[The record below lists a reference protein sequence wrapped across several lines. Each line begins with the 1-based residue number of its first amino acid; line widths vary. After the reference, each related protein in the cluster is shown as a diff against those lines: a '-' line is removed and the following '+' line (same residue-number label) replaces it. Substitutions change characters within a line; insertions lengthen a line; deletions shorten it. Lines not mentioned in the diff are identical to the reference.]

1 MTPRAA
7 LYLRVSTED
16 QAKEGHS
23 IPAQRERL
31 LAFCR
36 AQEWDVAGIYADEG
50 VSGAKLD
57 RPQLARLR
65 EDVRAGRVNLVLV
78 WKVDRLSRRVSHL
91 AQLVDEFDRAGC
103 AFRSVTEPFDTGHA
117 AGRAFM
123 QMLAVFA
130 EFEREMIRERTRQGI
145 HQRIKAGHIHGRPK
159 TLGYVAPGNGQVWQV
174 DLREAG
180 VVRWIYRQYLA
191 GVGSLRIGQ
200 ALKEGV
206 PDLPADILQAEF
218 GRLSAHS
225 VAERVRWILQNPIY
239 AGYTTLDGDL
249 LPGRHE
255 AIIPPA
261 DWQRVQDLF
270 AARQGLGPR
279 GKTSPYILSG
289 LVYCGACGARMWG
302 RKQDAFPRGRRTPKN
317 PRLRAPKERFYRF
330 YVCQGS
336 TILHG
341 RQKSCTNWG
350 INADRVEAEV
360 LAVLRRL
367 SADPETAATSLPDPE
382 PQDEQQPLQRLRADL
397 SALRRRQQKLIA
409 TIERAPDL
417 EETILDRLRELA
429 DEQRRLQQ
437 EIAAEEG
444 RAPRSPASREDLAA
458 LLAHVGTVLDHADPD
473 QVREMVRV
481 FVRRIAISPDKQIKI
496 ELYPL

>member
-1 MTPRAA
+1 M
-7 LYLRVSTED
+7 
-16 QAKEGHS
+16 
-23 IPAQRERL
+23 
-31 LAFCR
+31 
-36 AQEWDVAGIYADEG
+36 AGIYADEG
-50 VSGAKLD
+50 ASGAKLD

-65 EDVRAGRVNLVLV
+65 EDIQTGRVNLVLV

-91 AQLVDEFDRAGC
+91 AQLVDEFDRHGC

-145 HQRIKAGHIHGRPK
+145 HQRVKAGHIHGRPK
-159 TLGYVAPGNGQVWQV
+159 TLGYIAPGNGQVWQT
-174 DLREAG
+174 DPREAG
-180 VVRWIYRQYLA
+180 VVRWIYGQYLA

-200 ALKEGV
+200 ALREGG

-218 GRLSAHS
+218 GHLSAHS

-239 AGYTTLDGDL
+239 AGYTTLDRDL

-255 AIIPPA
+255 AIILPT

-270 AARQGLGPR
+270 ATRQGLGPR

-289 LVYCGACGARMWG
+289 LVHCGACGSRMWG
-302 RKQDAFPRGRRTPKN
+302 RKQDTFPRGQRRPKTA
-317 PRLRAPKERFYRF
+317 RQRAPKERFYRF
-330 YVCQGS
+330 YVCGRS
-336 TILHG
+336 TLHLG
-341 RQKSCTNWG
+341 RQKTCTNWG
-350 INADRVEAEV
+350 INADRVESEV
-360 LAVLRRL
+360 LAVLRQL
-367 SADPETAATSLPDPE
+367 AADPEIAAASLPDQE

-397 SALRRRQQKLIA
+397 SALRRRQQNLLA

-417 EETILDRLRELA
+417 EETILDRFRELA

-444 RAPRSPASREDLAA
+444 RLPRSPASREDLAA
-458 LLAHVGTVLDHADPD
+458 LLRHVGTVLDHANPD

-481 FVRRIAISPDKQIKI
+481 FVRRIVVMPDKQVKI